1 MNQVFRCYVQ
11 KRSGFDVEAR
21 SLCRDLREQ
30 LDVKGLASV
39 AILNRYDVE
48 GISPAVYEQARQA
61 VFSEPQVDAVYDE
74 GFPRPAG
81 AHSVLAA
88 EALPGQFDQRADSA
102 AQCIQLMTGGDRPLI
117 AYAKVYV
124 LEGVLSAPELER
136 ISAYLINPV
145 ESREASMDKPDTL
158 ARSYGAPPAVPV
170 LDGFTELGEEEL
182 PALLDRYAL
191 AMDLADLKFLQSYFR
206 DWERRDPTLTEVRV
220 VDTYWSDHC
229 RHTTF
234 STHLKGVEIGDPEVK
249 AAYERYLAAR
259 VEVYGGEKAKKR
271 PQTLMDIATIGTK
284 VLKKRGLLPELDESE
299 EINACSIHVPAV
311 VDGVEQ
317 DWLLMFKNET
327 HNHPTEIEPFG
338 GAATCIGGCI
348 RDPLS
353 GRAYVHQAM
362 RVTGGGDP
370 TVPLNETLEGKLPQ
384 RKLAQTAAAGYSSY
398 GNQIGLATGH
408 VAELYHPGYI
418 AKRLECGAV
427 VAAAPASHV
436 RRERPAPGDVV
447 ILLGGRTG
455 RDGIGGAT
463 GSSKSH
469 NKKSLATMA
478 SEVQKGNAP
487 EERKLQRLFRDEN
500 VTRLIKRCNDFGA
513 GGVSVAIGE
522 LADGLEID
530 LDAVRKKYDGLDGTE
545 LAISESQERMAVVVA
560 QEDEEQFIA
569 AAQAEN
575 LEAYRVAVVTES
587 PRMVMKWRGETI
599 ADISREFLNTNGAVK
614 HAKVSVPFSGGFSVS
629 LTCRADNA
637 EKAED
642 GTLSWSASAPCNSR
656 AAMGAPRFT
665 SLREMAAS
673 LKCASR
679 RGLVERF
686 DGSIGAGSVLM
697 PFGGETQTTPAQ
709 AMAALLPTMPG
720 EETDQASVMAY
731 GCDPDGLSVNPYQ
744 GAYDAVTVSIA
755 KLVAA
760 GADYKDAYLTMQEFF
775 EKLRDEPERWGK
787 PFAALLGALDAQ
799 LDYGAAAIGGKDSM
813 SGSFLDLDV
822 PPTLISFAIAPV
834 KAGDVLSPEF
844 KEAGHP
850 VYLFQEDGLDGSP
863 EKRKAAWAEL
873 CALTRAGKIK
883 AAYAVENG
891 MAEAVMKMSFG
902 NRVGFRSLDK
912 GGAAWYAPR
921 PGAIVAELTEDLGN
935 CHPEGLWA
943 KIGRTTAEP
952 VITIGNDSAPI
963 DELLKLNEGT
973 LEEVYPTRAGDSAPV
988 EAVTWDRRSPAVF
1001 NGEIARPRV
1010 VIPVFPGTNCEYDS
1024 VRACLRAGMDA
1035 ETVVIRNL
1043 TPDALAQSAV
1053 ELEAAIK
1060 NAQIVFLPGG
1070 FSGGDEP
1077 EGSAKLITSF
1087 FRNPRLTDAVHD
1099 LLKHRDGLMLGIC
1112 NGFQALVKLGLVPY
1126 GEIRPTDEN
1135 SPTLTYNLIGRHQS
1149 RYVTTR
1155 VASVKSPWM
1164 LLSHVGDLHTIPVSH
1179 GEGRFVAPQPVIDQL
1194 IANGQVATQY
1204 VDAQGVPSMDIAVNP
1219 NGSVCAIEGIFS
1231 PDGRVFGKMGHS
1243 ERRGEFVAKNVPG
1256 EKLQP
1261 IFDSGALYFR

>member
-1 MNQVFRCYVQ
+1 MSVYRCFS
-11 KRSGFDVEAR
+11 KKKEGFDVEAQG
-21 SLCRDLREQ
+21 LCRQLREQ
-30 LDVKGLASV
+30 LGIDCLHAVT
-39 AILNRYDVE
+39 ILNRYDVE
-48 GISPAVYEQARQA
+48 QIDREVYERAKGI
-61 VFSEPQVDAVYDE
+61 VFSEPQVDVVYDE
-74 GFPRPAG
+74 DFPMPRIAG
-81 AHSVLAA
+81 AWFAV

-102 AQCIQLMTGGDRPLI
+102 AQCIQLMAGVERPLV
-117 AYAKVYV
+117 AYAKVYF
-124 LEGVLSAPELER
+124 LEGGFSQAELDK
-136 ISAYLINPV
+136 IKGFLINPV
-145 ESREASMDKPDTL
+145 ESREASLEKPETLVRSHAIPDHVDT
-158 ARSYGAPPAVPV
+158 VT
-170 LDGFTELGEEEL
+170 GFTAMDEAGLA
-182 PALLDRYAL
+182 ALLDKLGL
-191 AMDLADLKFLQSYFR
+191 AMDIDDLKFLQAYFR
-206 DWERRDPTLTEVRV
+206 DEEKRDPTITEVRV

-234 STHLKGVEIGDPEVK
+234 STHLKNVEIGDPAVQ

-259 VEVYGGEKAKKR
+259 EEVYGEEKARKR

-299 EINACSIHVPAV
+299 EINACSIHVTAD
-311 VDGVEQ
+311 VDGEEQ

-370 TVPLNETLEGKLPQ
+370 TVPLSETLEGKLPQ
-384 RKLAQTAAAGYSSY
+384 RKIAQTAAAGYSSY

-463 GSSKSH
+463 GSSKSP
-469 NKKSLATMA
+469 NKKSLASMA

-500 VTRLIKRCNDFGA
+500 VTRMIKRCNDFGA

-522 LADGLEID
+522 LADGLSID
-530 LDAVRKKYDGLDGTE
+530 LDAVRKKYEGLDGTE
-545 LAISESQERMAVVVA
+545 LAISESQERMAVVIA
-560 QEDEEQFIA
+560 AEDEEQFIA
-569 AAQAEN
+569 MAQAEN

-587 PRMVMKWRGETI
+587 PRMVMTWRGQTI
-599 ADISREFLNTNGAVK
+599 ADLSREFLNTNGAVK
-614 HAKVSVPFSGGFSVS
+614 RAKVSVPE
-629 LTCRADNA
+629 RAYPVVGHEFAD
-637 EKAED
+637 
-642 GTLSWSASAPCNSR
+642 
-656 AAMGAPRFT
+656 
-665 SLREMAAS
+665 LREMAAS

-697 PFGGETQTTPAQ
+697 PFGGKTQTTPAQ

-720 EETDQASVMAY
+720 EETDQASVMAW
-731 GCDPDGLSVNPYQ
+731 GCDPDALSADPYN

-760 GADYKDAYLTMQEFF
+760 GADPAAVYLTIQEFF
-775 EKLRDEPERWGK
+775 EKLRDEPVRWGK

-813 SGSFLDLDV
+813 SGSFLDRDV

-834 KAGDVLSPEF
+834 KAGEVLSPEF

-850 VYLFQEDGLDGSP
+850 VYLFGGETTGEINFSWGQFHKLAQSG
-863 EKRKAAWAEL
+863 KVKAAWA
-873 CALTRAGKIK
+873 
-883 AAYAVENG
+883 VENSI
-891 MAEAVMKMSFG
+891 AEGVMKMSFG
-902 NRVGFRSLDK
+902 NRIGF
-912 GGAAWYAPR
+912 AAEKEGNAAFWMGR
-921 PGAIVAELTEDLGN
+921 PWPCPILAELTEDVKVY
-935 CHPEGLWA
+935 CKA
-943 KIGRTTAEP
+943 ARIGVTTAEP
-952 VITIGNDSAPI
+952 VITMGEDSAPI
-963 DELLKLNEGT
+963 DELLKLNEGV
-973 LEEVYPTRAGDSAPV
+973 LEEVYPTRAGTSDPV

-1001 NGEIARPRV
+1001 DGEIARPRV

-1043 TPDALAQSAV
+1043 TPQALADSAL
-1053 ELEAAIK
+1053 ELERAIQ
-1060 NAQIVFLPGG
+1060 NAQILFLPGG

-1077 EGSAKLITSF
+1077 EGSAKLIVSF
-1087 FRNPRLTDAVHD
+1087 FRNPRLTDAVHS

-1112 NGFQALVKLGLVPY
+1112 NGFQALLKLGLLPH
-1126 GEIRPTDEN
+1126 GEITPVDGN

-1164 LLSHVGDLHTIPVSH
+1164 LLSHAGDLHAIPVSH
-1179 GEGRFVAPQPVIDQL
+1179 GEGRFAAPQGVVDQL
-1194 IANGQVATQY
+1194 IANGQIATQY
-1204 VDAQGVPSMDIAVNP
+1204 VGLDGVPSMDISANP

-1243 ERRGEFVAKNVPG
+1243 ERRGEFVAKNIPG
-1256 EKLQP
+1256 DKLQP
-1261 IFDSGALYFR
+1261 IFESGALYFR

>member
-1 MNQVFRCYVQ
+1 MNQSNSQVSRCFVQ
-11 KRSGFDVEAR
+11 KRPGFDVEAQG
-21 SLCRDLREQ
+21 LCRDLREHLGIQ
-30 LDVKGLASV
+30 ELSGLS
-39 AILNRYDVE
+39 ILNRYDIQ
-48 GISPAVYEQARQA
+48 GISPDVYGQAKGT

-74 GFPRPAG
+74 DFPRPDRP
-81 AHSVLAA
+81 HSVLAV
-88 EALPGQFDQRADSA
+88 EALPGQFDQRSDSA
-102 AQCIQLMTGGDRPLI
+102 AQCIQLMTGGGRPLV
-117 AYAKVYV
+117 AYARVYV
-124 LEGVLSAPELER
+124 LEGTLSQASLDEIR
-136 ISAYLINPV
+136 AYLINPV
-145 ESREASMDKPDTL
+145 ECREASLDKPDTL
-158 ARSYGAPPAVPV
+158 VRTYDVPAQVET
-170 LDGFTELGEEEL
+170 LDGFITLDAAAL
-182 PALLDRYAL
+182 ADLLDRLGL
-191 AMDLADLKFLQSYFR
+191 AMDLDDLSFLQGYFR
-206 DWERRDPTLTEVRV
+206 DWERRDPTITEVRV

-234 STHLKGVEIGDPEVK
+234 STHLDGVDIQDPQVRG
-249 AAYERYLAAR
+249 AYERYLAAR
-259 VEVYGGEKAKKR
+259 EEVYGQEKAKKR
-271 PQTLMDIATIGTK
+271 PQTLMDIATIGAK
-284 VLKKRGLLPELDESE
+284 VLKKRGELPELDESE
-299 EINACSIHVPAV
+299 EINACSIHVTADV
-311 VDGVEQ
+311 GGEEQ

-370 TVPLNETLEGKLPQ
+370 TVPLSQTLEGKLPQ
-384 RKLAQTAAAGYSSY
+384 RKIAQTAAAGYSSY

-427 VAAAPASHV
+427 AAAAPAGHV
-436 RRERPAPGDVV
+436 RRERPIPGDVV

-545 LAISESQERMAVVVA
+545 LAISESQERMAVVVS
-560 QEDEEQFIA
+560 QEDEEAFIA
-569 AAQAEN
+569 AAGAEN

-587 PRMVMKWRGETI
+587 PRMVMTWKGQTI
-599 ADISREFLNTNGAVK
+599 VDLSREFLNTNGAVK
-614 HAKVSVPFSGGFSVS
+614 HARVSVPERDLSVIGH
-629 LTCRADNA
+629 D
-637 EKAED
+637 
-642 GTLSWSASAPCNSR
+642 LSN
-656 AAMGAPRFT
+656 
-665 SLREMAAS
+665 LREMAAS

-697 PFGGETQTTPAQ
+697 PFGGKYQTTPAQ

-720 EETDQASVMAY
+720 EETDQASVMAW
-731 GCDPDGLSVNPYQ
+731 GCDPEWLSADPFA
-744 GAYDAVTVSIA
+744 GARASVTLSLA
-755 KLVAA
+755 KIVAA

-775 EKLRDEPERWGK
+775 EKLRDDPKRWGK
-787 PFAALLGALDAQ
+787 PFSALLGALDAQ
-799 LDYGAAAIGGKDSM
+799 LSYGCAAIGGKDSM

-834 KAGDVLSPEF
+834 RAGDVISPEF

-850 VYLFQEDGLDGSP
+850 VYLFLEDGLDGSADS
-863 EKRKAAWAEL
+863 RKAAWTEFHTLAQ
-873 CALTRAGKIK
+873 AGKVK
-883 AAYAVENG
+883 AAWAVENG
-891 MAEAVMKMSFG
+891 LAEAVMKMSFG
-902 NRVGFRSLDK
+902 DRVGFRSLDK
-912 GGAAWYAPR
+912 GGAAWYAAR

-935 CHPEGLWA
+935 CHPDGLWA
-943 KIGRTTAEP
+943 KIGWTTEEP
-952 VITIGNDSAPI
+952 VITIGDDPAPI
-963 DELLKLNEGT
+963 DELLELNEGV
-973 LEEVYPTRAGDSAPV
+973 LEAVYPTRAGTSEPV
-988 EAVTWDRRSPAVF
+988 EAVSWDRRSPAVF
-1001 NGEIARPRV
+1001 DGEIARPRV

-1043 TPDALAQSAV
+1043 TPEGLAQSAV
-1053 ELEAAIK
+1053 ELERAIK
-1060 NAQIVFLPGG
+1060 HAQIVFLPGG

-1077 EGSAKLITSF
+1077 EGSAKLIVSF
-1087 FRNPRLTDAVHD
+1087 FRNPRLTDAVHG

-1112 NGFQALVKLGLVPY
+1112 NGFQALVKLGLLPH
-1126 GEIRPTDEN
+1126 GEIRPVHEDA
-1135 SPTLTYNLIGRHQS
+1135 PTLTYNLIGRHQS

-1179 GEGRFVAPQPVIDQL
+1179 GEGRFVAPQPVLDQL

-1204 VDAQGVPSMDIAVNP
+1204 VDEHGVPSMDISVNP
-1219 NGSVCAIEGIFS
+1219 NGSMCAIEGIFS

-1243 ERRGEFVAKNVPG
+1243 ERRGEHVAKNVPG
-1256 EKLQP
+1256 NKLQP